1 MNLIFGLNGGLDQ
14 DFEES
19 LSDGLRFRLGVC
31 EGLQVPGTLGLWGWV
46 GRDDEL
52 EERYLLLS
60 IAWLLRG

>member
-1 MNLIFGLNGGLDQ
+1 
-14 DFEES
+14 
-19 LSDGLRFRLGVC
+19 VC

-60 IAWLLRG
+60 IAWPLRGCVLFEEEREELGIY